1 MDNTKFTKQ
10 FVALTM
16 ATLRA
21 DGIIEQV
28 ELDTIKQ
35 QAADLE
41 LDPIEVEKAIA
52 TENSIQ
58 ENVDIEKYIK
68 EVGSSVDNLG
78 DKHCI
83 MDGCIL
89 VALSDKIL
97 KESEVKVLK
106 FVCEALGFSIERMV
120 LDIAIITQNDRSIKI
135 EGSDSD
141 FDVIIEDEEYKN

>member
-52 TENSIQ
+52 VENSIQ

-68 EVGSSVDNLG
+68 EIGSTVDNMG

-106 FVCEALGFSIERMV
+106 FVCEALGFSLERMV

>member
-28 ELDTIKQ
+28 ELDTIKE

-41 LDPIEVEKAIA
+41 LDMVEVEKCIA
-52 TENSIQ
+52 EESNIQ
-58 ENVDIEKYIK
+58 KNVNIESYIK
-68 EVGSSVDNLG
+68 EIGSSVENLG

-97 KESEVKVLK
+97 KESEIKVLK
-106 FVCEALGFSIERMV
+106 FVCEALGFSLERMV
-120 LDIAIITQNDRSIKI
+120 LDIAIIAQNDRSIKI
-135 EGSDSD
+135 EGSDSN
-141 FDVIIEDEEYKN
+141 FDEVIEDEDYKN

>member
-28 ELDTIKQ
+28 ELDTIRQ

-41 LDPIEVEKAIA
+41 LDPAEVDKAIDE
-52 TENSIQ
+52 ENRIQ
-58 ENVDIEKYIK
+58 EGIDIEKYIK
-68 EVGSSVDNLG
+68 EIGATVENLG

-89 VALSDKIL
+89 VALADQIL
-97 KESEVKVLK
+97 KESEVKVLR
-106 FVCEALGFSIERMV
+106 FVSEALGVSIDRMI
-120 LDIAIITQNDRSIKI
+120 LDIAIIAQNDRSIKI
-135 EGSDSD
+135 EGSDSN
-141 FDVIIEDEEYKN
+141 FDEIHEDEEYQN

>member
-1 MDNTKFTKQ
+1 MDNAKFTKQ

-52 TENSIQ
+52 VENSIQ

-68 EVGSSVDNLG
+68 EIGSTVDNLG

-106 FVCEALGFSIERMV
+106 FVCEALGFSLERMV

-141 FDVIIEDEEYKN
+141 FDMIIEDEEYKN

>member
-1 MDNTKFTKQ
+1 
-10 FVALTM
+10 M

>member
-52 TENSIQ
+52 VENSIQ

-68 EVGSSVDNLG
+68 EIGSTVDNLG

-106 FVCEALGFSIERMV
+106 FVCEALGFSLERMV